1 MIVAILFIMG
11 SVLGSFFNVL
21 IYRVPRGLSIV
32 RPASSCPAC
41 GTRIH
46 PRDNVPVLGYVVLG
60 GRCRSCGERISPRYL
75 VVELLAGIVPALL
88 YARYGLGL
96 EFSVYVA
103 LSYVLLIVSFVDLDH
118 KIIPDKITLPG
129 LAIGLV
135 AAPLL
140 GLTTFASSLIGA
152 AVGGGALYLVAILGA
167 LAFRKE
173 SMGGGDIKLAA
184 MLGAFLGWQAVVIL
198 LFLAFL
204 VGAVAGIVTVSSK
217 DGRWD
222 SAIPFGPFIA
232 LGSLVTI
239 LWGDSLI
246 TWYLSMWT

>member
-1 MIVAILFIMG
+1 MTYVLLFLAG

-41 GTRIH
+41 GTRIR
-46 PRDNVPVLGYVVLG
+46 PSDNVPILGYLFLR
-60 GRCRSCGERISPRYL
+60 GRCRSCGEKISPRYI
-75 VVELLAGIVPALL
+75 VVEALAGAIPALL
-88 YARYGLGL
+88 HARYGLGP
-96 EFSVYVA
+96 EFYVYVA
-103 LSYVLLIVSFVDLDH
+103 LSYALLIITFVDLDH
-118 KIIPDKITLPG
+118 RIIPDKITLPG
-129 LAIGLV
+129 LAVGLV

-140 GLTTFASSLIGA
+140 GLTTFSGSLIGA
-152 AVGGGALYLVAILGA
+152 AIGGGALYLIAVLGT
-167 LAFRKE
+167 LVFRKE

-204 VGAVAGIVTVSSK
+204 VGAVAGVITVSSK

-232 LGSLVTI
+232 LGSILTM
-239 LWGDSLI
+239 LWGDTLVS
-246 TWYLSMWT
+246 WYLSMWM